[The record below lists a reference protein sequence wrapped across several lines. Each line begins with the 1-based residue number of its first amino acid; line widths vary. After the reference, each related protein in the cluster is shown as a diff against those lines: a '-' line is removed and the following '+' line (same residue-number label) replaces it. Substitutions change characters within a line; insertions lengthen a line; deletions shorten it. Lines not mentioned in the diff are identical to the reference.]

1 MSRSPR
7 GTTTGGYFLKV
18 VIFIKFK
25 KYIVVALA
33 VLCVVVSSCVSAFA
47 LNDRYSSVDVFQ
59 ADYVKSCLESDTT
72 FKKYSVKSKYY
83 FVSCS
88 IGGSDDIPRYFLN
101 VKFFDDNKFWNDTS
115 GLGMRCN
122 DILNYEYDKSLN
134 SFVNTGVI
142 EGSNRPL
149 YNISPSFS
157 DVIYSTVDIINSA
170 DGSIFFHR
178 PLTLLEQLLNPVQS
192 QVGEK
197 VVADLGTLTVCG
209 IGCLALLVGCS
220 LVPKVLHKF
229 RV

>member
-7 GTTTGGYFLKV
+7 GTTTGGYFFKV

-47 LNDRYSSVDVFQ
+47 LDDKYSSVDVFQ
-59 ADYVKSCLESDTT
+59 ADYVKSCLESDST

-101 VKFFDDNKFWNDTS
+101 VNFFDDNKFWNDTS
-115 GLGMRCN
+115 GLGMHCN

-134 SFVNTGVI
+134 SFVNTDVV
-142 EGSNRPL
+142 EGSNRVL
-149 YNISPSFS
+149 NNFSTSFS

-170 DGSIFFHR
+170 DGSVFFQR
-178 PLTLLEQLLNPVQS
+178 PLTLLERLLNPVQE

-197 VVADLGTLTVCG
+197 VVADSLILTICG
-209 IGCLALLVGCS
+209 ISLIALLVGCS

>member
-1 MSRSPR
+1 M
-7 GTTTGGYFLKV
+7 

-47 LNDRYSSVDVFQ
+47 LDDKYSSVDVFQ
-59 ADYVKSCLESDTT
+59 ADYVKSCLESDST

-115 GLGMRCN
+115 GLGMHCN

-134 SFVNTGVI
+134 SFVNTDVV
-142 EGSNRPL
+142 EGSNRVL
-149 YNISPSFS
+149 NNFSTSFS

-170 DGSIFFHR
+170 DGSVFFQR
-178 PLTLLEQLLNPVQS
+178 PLTLLERLLNPVQE

-197 VVADLGTLTVCG
+197 VVADSLILTICG
-209 IGCLALLVGCS
+209 ISLIALLVGCS

>member
-7 GTTTGGYFLKV
+7 GTTTGGYFFKV

-47 LNDRYSSVDVFQ
+47 LDDKYSSVDVFQ
-59 ADYVKSCLESDTT
+59 ADYVKSCLESDST

-115 GLGMRCN
+115 GLGMHCN
-122 DILNYEYDKSLN
+122 DILNYEYDKSFN
-134 SFVNTGVI
+134 SFVNTDVV
-142 EGSNRPL
+142 EGSNRVL
-149 YNISPSFS
+149 NNFSTSFS

-170 DGSIFFHR
+170 DGSVFFQR
-178 PLTLLEQLLNPVQS
+178 PLTLLERLLNPVQE

-197 VVADLGTLTVCG
+197 VVADSLILTICG
-209 IGCLALLVGCS
+209 ISLIALLVGCS